1 MNRQASSLRVAFVA
15 GTLAQGGAEKQ
26 LVHMVAALQRTG
38 ADVRVY
44 CCQAGEYFEEV
55 LRGMG
60 VAPIHI
66 GQRDSPAVR
75 LATLGIALRRF
86 RPHVIQAAHFYMNL
100 YAALA
105 ARACGALSVGAIR
118 SDGVKDLDDTGAWG
132 WWLLRMPSALI
143 VNSRAAQ
150 AAAQRL
156 GVPAAA
162 VHLIAN
168 VLALPEGAAA
178 ESGRTR
184 QAQNDR
190 VRVLAAGGLHRAKRF
205 DRFIAAVSAAR
216 ASRPGITATIAGAGP
231 EQKHLE
237 AQAGSL
243 GLLPDAIRFAGHCPD
258 MAGAFRE
265 ADIFMLTSDHEGFP
279 NVILEAMAAG
289 LPVITTPAGDAGRIV
304 MDGSSGY
311 VVDFEDV
318 AGLANRILR
327 LAASAD
333 LRTRL
338 GRAGQLR
345 VAAEYSPELLPEQ
358 LLGAY
363 RAAARRNRA
372 APLLASIGP
381 SGVRAAASEEA
392 GCPA

>member
-1 MNRQASSLRVAFVA
+1 MSLQVSSLRVAFVA

-26 LVHMVAALQRTG
+26 LVYMVAALQRAG
-38 ADVRVY
+38 ADVKVY
-44 CCQAGEYFEEV
+44 CCGSGEHFEGV
-55 LRGMG
+55 LRDMG
-60 VAPIHI
+60 VAPVHI
-66 GQRDSPAVR
+66 GRSTAPAVR
-75 LATLGIALRRF
+75 LATLAIALRRF
-86 RPHVIQAAHFYMNL
+86 RPHVVQAAHFYMNL

-105 ARACGALSVGAIR
+105 ARACGALPVGAIR
-118 SDGVKDLDDTGAWG
+118 SDGVKDLGDTGAWG

-156 GVPAAA
+156 GVPAEA

-168 VLALPEGAAA
+168 VLASPEGSAA
-178 ESGRTR
+178 ESGRAR
-184 QAQNDR
+184 QPQTDR
-190 VRVLAAGGLHRAKRF
+190 VRVLAAGGLHQAKRF
-205 DRFIAAVSAAR
+205 DRFIAAISAAR
-216 ASRPGITATIAGAGP
+216 ARRPGVTATIAGAGP
-231 EQKHLE
+231 ERKQLE
-237 AQAGSL
+237 AQAQSL
-243 GLLPDAIRFAGHCPD
+243 GLLPDALRFAGHCPD

-265 ADIFMLTSDHEGFP
+265 ADIFMVTSDHEGFP

-289 LPVITTPAGDAGRIV
+289 LPVITTPAGDAGRV
-304 MDGSSGY
+304 VVDGSSGY

-318 AGLANRILR
+318 AGLTDRILR

-345 VAAEYSPELLPEQ
+345 VTTEYSPELLPER

-363 RAAARRNRA
+363 RTAARRNRA
-372 APLLASIGP
+372 APLLASIEPPGA
-381 SGVRAAASEEA
+381 RASEEA